1 MNAMIRATLAVLL
14 LATGGCIQTKETVY
28 RDEERLAVE
37 FESDLAARTF
47 YEALS
52 RLPDQGHQHESQTRV
67 NLPIL
72 LDHERKVV
80 RGHNL
85 AFNEGVRRCDTNRDG
100 RISEMEARIFADQI
114 R

>member
-1 MNAMIRATLAVLL
+1 MITPRAILVALL
-14 LATGGCIQTKETVY
+14 LAAAGCIQTKETVY

-37 FESDLAARTF
+37 FETDLAARTF
-47 YEALS
+47 YETLS
-52 RLPDQGHQHESQTRV
+52 RLPDRGHQHESQTRV

-80 RGHNL
+80 RGQNL
-85 AFNEGVRRCDTNRDG
+85 AFNEAVRRCDTNRDG
-100 RISEMEARIFADQI
+100 RITEMEARIFSDQI